1 MAKIKYLLQGK
12 SNPTSIY
19 VRLSIGRGNTPKR
32 KTGIYINPD
41 EWSESGFAK
50 TAKKGKKP
58 KPGNDKINEEL
69 KDLESTLLKEYNKDY
84 AGGVTINSDWLSDKI
99 DIFFSQGKEQKD
111 LNIITEYITHFL
123 STLEFKPNSKGGIG
137 LSRSRVNDY
146 KTLLKIIKEYQGK
159 TPLLIK
165 NVNLKFKSEFEKW
178 MTNKKNNYS
187 KGYTGRMLGN
197 LKTVCLD
204 AELND
209 ITTHKQL
216 KKFSGFKVKNEF
228 VVYLS
233 KPELEKIALTE
244 LPFPYLENA
253 RKWLLLGA
261 NIGQRGNDLLDLNED
276 NFIVR
281 NGLRVIELVQQK
293 TGKSV
298 TIPVLPETDKILKTG
313 LPHKISLQ
321 KFNDYIKDVCRIAE
335 IDNIIQG
342 KKLDLKTKRHVTGFY
357 KKWEL
362 ITSHICRR
370 SFATNLYGI
379 LPTPLI
385 MQVTAH
391 SNERT
396 FSIYLGKNSYDYAQQ
411 IADFYT
417 KQALKENNNS
427 PMEVIKNEPL
437 KNTGE

>member
-1 MAKIKYLLQGK
+1 MAKIKYLLQGT
-12 SNPTSIY
+12 SNPASIY

-32 KTGIYINPD
+32 KTGISINPKN
-41 EWSESGFAK
+41 WSAK
-50 TAKKGKKP
+50 TGFSKT
-58 KPGNDKINEEL
+58 GNADNKEINEKLKGLEL
-69 KDLESTLLKEYNKDY
+69 HLLKEYNIDY
-84 AGGVTINSDWLSDKI
+84 AAGITINANWLSDKI
-99 DIFFSQGKEQKD
+99 DAFFSQGKEQKD

-165 NVNLKFKSEFEKW
+165 NVNLKFREDFLNW
-178 MTNKKNNYS
+178 MTKTKSYS

-197 LKTVCLD
+197 LKTICID
-204 AELND
+204 AELNE

-228 VVYLS
+228 VIYLTI
-233 KPELEKIALTE
+233 PELEKIALTK

-253 RKWLLLGA
+253 RKWLLLGS
-261 NIGQRGNDLLDLNED
+261 NIGQRGNDLLDLNKD

-298 TIPVLPETDKILKTG
+298 TIPVLPETDKILKNG

-321 KFNDYIKDVCRIAE
+321 KFNDYIKDVCKIAE
-335 IDNIIQG
+335 INNIIEG
-342 KKLDLKTKRHVTGFY
+342 KKLDSETKRHVTKFY

-362 ITSHICRR
+362 VTSHICRR
-370 SFATNLYGI
+370 SFSTNLYGI

-385 MQVTAH
+385 MQITAH
-391 SNERT
+391 SNEKT
-396 FSIYLGKNSYDYAQQ
+396 FYGYIGKNSMDYAQQ

-417 KQALKENNNS
+417 KQALKENRES
-427 PMEVIKNEPL
+427 PMEAIKDEPL